1 MSIDVSKV
9 ATVIKDYKVEI
20 AVGLLVVGGV
30 VASSILLK
38 KVVKPI
44 PEDLPEMI
52 QLASGAKLYF
62 GKGLQA
68 LEDPEVLVVAAGY
81 IPKTTI

>member
-30 VASSILLK
+30 VTSSILLK
-38 KVVKPI
+38 KVVVPI

-52 QLASGAKLYF
+52 ELASGAKLYF
-62 GKGLQA
+62 GKGLL
-68 LEDPEVLVVAAGY
+68 LEDPEVLVFAAGY